1 MDPVDMLAAC
11 DQWMGRG
18 AELAQLIAAYADGC
32 RESAPKVVDDVAWRT
47 LDAVADDLEGI
58 IKREWSPG
66 L

>member
-1 MDPVDMLAAC
+1 MLAAC

-32 RESAPKVVDDVAWRT
+32 RENATPKVVDDVARHT